1 MSSQVQWSLAFWA
14 PFLGRDCTGCCT
26 RCTSHTLRH
35 RCSSSSLRLRHCTN
49 ENQSFL
55 PLSTLSLGCQCNDL
69 QKVIKF
75 SKSPFKGL
83 ICDGGEIDEVS
94 AGKMK
99 TFKLCWNPTCFS
111 FTFFCL
117 PFVINKGGV
126 KVVNWPCDI
135 VSSSNQTRRRPVL
148 IGLLFVLIQYYDH
161 FWEGDLRQAS
171 VEQRFLKTKTTSKY
185 VFSNLIRVAWLPRVL
200 EYYERCVNTWDTST
214 VTILE
219 YLGYLIT
226 YLGRHLTWG
235 TRKAGQ
241 RRIVISSS
249 RGVEENSPSVKIS
262 EQSFLRPSSS

>member
-1 MSSQVQWSLAFWA
+1 M
-14 PFLGRDCTGCCT
+14 
-26 RCTSHTLRH
+26 H
-35 RCSSSSLRLRHCTN
+35 N
-49 ENQSFL
+49 
-55 PLSTLSLGCQCNDL
+55 
-69 QKVIKF
+69 
-75 SKSPFKGL
+75 
-83 ICDGGEIDEVS
+83 
-94 AGKMK
+94 
-99 TFKLCWNPTCFS
+99 

-135 VSSSNQTRRRPVL
+135 VSGSSQTRRRPVL

-171 VEQRFLKTKTTSKY
+171 VEQRFLREKIKIWCI
-185 VFSNLIRVAWLPRVL
+185 NLIGVAWLPRVL

-214 VTILE
+214 VTILK

-262 EQSFLRPSSS
+262 EQSFLWPSLS